1 MIFESSTKRRPQT
14 QPGGITAAGD
24 RGLAAKA
31 QKWEASACQALRPVA
46 LRLLRVVLGVVFVW
60 FGGLKITGNSPVAG
74 LIAKTLP
81 FGNDQLVVVTLG
93 TGEVLLGAML
103 MAGVFVRL
111 TLLVMALHL
120 AGTFA
125 TFVMAPDAMF
135 TQGDPL
141 MLTASG
147 EFVMKNA
154 VLISAALVLIAHTGR
169 RGSSHEAAPAP
180 AALN

>member
-1 MIFESSTKRRPQT
+1 
-14 QPGGITAAGD
+14 
-24 RGLAAKA
+24 
-31 QKWEASACQALRPVA
+31 VA
-46 LRLLRVVLGVVFVW
+46 LPLLRVVLGLVFVW

-74 LIAKTLP
+74 LVAKTLP
-81 FGNDQLVVVTLG
+81 FGNDQLVVIALG

-125 TFVMAPDAMF
+125 TFVMVPDAMF
-135 TQGDPL
+135 SQGDPL

-169 RGSSHEAAPAP
+169 GGSSPESAPAP
-180 AALN
+180 N

>member
-1 MIFESSTKRRPQT
+1 MFYESSTRRRSQI
-14 QPGGITAAGD
+14 QPGELSAPRGP
-24 RGLAAKA
+24 GLAARA
-31 QKWEASACQALRPVA
+31 RKWETAVCHALRPVA

-74 LIAKTLP
+74 LVAKTLP
-81 FGNDQLVVVTLG
+81 FGNDQLVVATLG
-93 TGEVLLGAML
+93 TAEVLIGAML

-125 TFVMAPDAMF
+125 TFVMVPDAMF
-135 TQGDPL
+135 SQGDPL

-147 EFVMKNA
+147 EFVMKNV
-154 VLISAALVLIAHTGR
+154 VLIAAALVLIAHTGR
-169 RGSSHEAAPAP
+169 SVSSPGSAPAP
-180 AALN
+180 N